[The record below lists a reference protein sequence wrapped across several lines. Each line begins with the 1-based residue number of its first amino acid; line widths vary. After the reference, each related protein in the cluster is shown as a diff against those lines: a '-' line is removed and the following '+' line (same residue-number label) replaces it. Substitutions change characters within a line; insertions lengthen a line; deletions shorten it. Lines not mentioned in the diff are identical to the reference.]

1 MRWDSYR
8 TRAQINRDFRHQ
20 IILPA
25 SEYTGDKAKLHK
37 LYCANLNFGADH
49 GSVIINALSYVIY
62 CFANRQDANRFRKN
76 FGGKKLNRHQ
86 QSGRMA
92 LPIGQERQAI
102 HSANSRTLGGEPEA
116 RICPRF
122 L

>member
-62 CFANRQDANRFRKN
+62 CFSNRQDANRFRKN

-92 LPIGQERQAI
+92 LPIDQVGKSGKPSTALI
-102 HSANSRTLGGEPEA
+102 AGH
-116 RICPRF
+116 
-122 L
+122 